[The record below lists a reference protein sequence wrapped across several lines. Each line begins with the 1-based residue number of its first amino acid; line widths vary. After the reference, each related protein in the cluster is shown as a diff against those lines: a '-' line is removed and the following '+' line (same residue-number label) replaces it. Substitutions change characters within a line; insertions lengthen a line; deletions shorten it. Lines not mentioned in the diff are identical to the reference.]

1 MDSVTQI
8 VLGASI
14 QGAMLGRWQGRKALV
29 YGAMLATLPDMDVL
43 LDYGDAVADMTYHRG
58 FSHSLFVLAA
68 LATLITLAIR
78 NLGPPAAY
86 SAKRLWLTLLL
97 VLCTHPLLD
106 SFTSYGTQL
115 FWPLTTPPVAISS
128 IFIID
133 PLYTLPLLLA
143 MLVGLTVGLQ
153 RSGLRWQYAGLAL
166 STLYLASTLGGKW
179 MAESRL
185 QQALQAQQIEAQI
198 TFSSPTPFNTLLWRV
213 MAIDGDQ
220 YYEGLVSWLDDTP
233 PRLVALPRHA
243 SAADQVMAGST
254 QYERLR
260 WFTGDRLR
268 FDLIDQQWVATDLR
282 LGMTGYHPFRFA
294 LAKQEPDSD
303 RMRIIAQTQLWPAPR
318 ADLSQLQ
325 ALGYRALD
333 DDYGISLAELA
344 APLSLAPHQQP

>member
-1 MDSVTQI
+1 MDSVTQV

-29 YGAMLATLPDMDVL
+29 YGGLLATLPDMDVL

-68 LATLITLAIR
+68 LATAMALVIR
-78 NLGPPAAY
+78 RFGPRAAY
-86 SAKRLWLTLLL
+86 SGRRLWLTLLL

-115 FWPLTTPPVAISS
+115 FWPLDTPPVAISS

-133 PLYTLPLLLA
+133 PLYTLPLLAA
-143 MLVGLTVGLQ
+143 MLVGLCFGLR

-166 STLYLASTLGGKW
+166 SSLYLASTLGGKW
-179 MAESRL
+179 MAESQL
-185 QQALQAQQIEAQI
+185 QQALQAQGIEAQS

-213 MAIDGDQ
+213 VAIDGDQ
-220 YYEGLVSWLDDTP
+220 YYEGLVSWLDSQP
-233 PRLVALPRHA
+233 PVLVALPRHA
-243 SAADQVMAGST
+243 SAADEVLAGST

-268 FDLIDQQWVATDLR
+268 FDLIEQQWVATDLR

-294 LAKQEPDSD
+294 LAEQPPDGQAP
-303 RMRIIAQTQLWPAPR
+303 RVIEHTRLWPAPP
-318 ADLSQLQ
+318 ADLSSLRS
-325 ALGYRALD
+325 LGARALD
-333 DDYGISLAELA
+333 AHYAISLSDLA
-344 APLSLAPHQQP
+344 APLSLPPHQQP

>member
-14 QGAMLGRWQGRKALV
+14 QGAMLGRWQGRKALL
-29 YGAMLATLPDMDVL
+29 YGGLLATLPDMDVL

-68 LATLITLAIR
+68 LATVLTLVIR
-78 NLGPPAAY
+78 RFGPPAAY
-86 SAKRLWLTLLL
+86 TSRRLWLTLLL

-115 FWPLTTPPVAISS
+115 FWPLDTPPVAISS

-133 PLYTLPLLLA
+133 PLYTLPLLAA
-143 MLVGLTVGLQ
+143 MLVGLCIGLQ
-153 RSGLRWQYAGLAL
+153 LAGMRWQYAGLAL
-166 STLYLASTLGGKW
+166 SSLYLASTLGGKW
-179 MAESRL
+179 MAESQL
-185 QQALQAQQIEAQI
+185 QQALQAQQIQADS

-213 MAIDGDQ
+213 VAIEGDA
-220 YYEGLVSWLDDTP
+220 YYEGLVSWLDSAP
-233 PRLVALPRHA
+233 PELVALPRHA
-243 SAADQVMAGST
+243 SAADAILAGST

-268 FDLIDQQWVATDLR
+268 FDLIEQQWVATDLR

-294 LAKQEPDSD
+294 LAEQSAGIDSA
-303 RMRIIAQTQLWPAPR
+303 RVIGNTQLWPTPP
-318 ADLSQLQ
+318 ADIASLK
-325 ALGYRALD
+325 ALGSRALD
-333 DDYGISLAELA
+333 AHHSISLSDLA
-344 APLSLAPHQQP
+344 APLSLPPADQ